1 MNEHYRKGM
10 LVKMDRSN
18 AIPIGFLIL
27 MIVVVLPS
35 FFGPP
40 LYVMIAILTLFVAF
54 FFGFSFTH
62 GYQTLGGKAISA
74 FLGITVVVTY
84 VMEWLGT
91 HLGIPFGHYYYTNNL
106 GPLILDVPIVIPIQ
120 WFNALYVCYI
130 MANITLSRSGNGASA
145 SLLKRI
151 LLTSIIT
158 GLFMVSWD
166 FINDPYMVGVG
177 SWVWT
182 SPMEFFGLTFYGI
195 PLSNFLG
202 WVFTSALTVFA
213 FDLYRNQNA
222 DTFHRFIEKLAEP
235 INGLVLVPYLY
246 LLVVPAI
253 SGILAGLFS
262 FSVATTL
269 APIGLASVTMG
280 FAALLT
286 AWRYRAVAF

>member
-1 MNEHYRKGM
+1 M

-27 MIVVVLPS
+27 MIMVVLPS

-40 LYVMIAILTLFVAF
+40 LYVMIIILSLFVAF

-62 GYQTLGGKAISA
+62 GYQTLGGKAISV

-91 HLGIPFGHYYYTNNL
+91 HFGIPFGNYYYTNNL

-130 MANITLSRSGNGASA
+130 MANITLSRSGNGMSA
-145 SLLKRI
+145 SLLKQI

-182 SPMEFFGLTFYGI
+182 SPIEFFGLTFYGI

-202 WVFTSALTVFA
+202 WVFTSALTVFL
-213 FDLYRNQNA
+213 FDLYRNQDA
-222 DTFHRFIEKLAEP
+222 DAFHRFIEKVAEP

-246 LLVVPAI
+246 LLVVPVT
-253 SGILAGLFS
+253 SGFVAGLFS

-286 AWRYRAVAF
+286 AWRFNRIRTLHTEVS